1 MKTAVVVGGQSV
13 APGSMARLEIPVA
26 RLPLHTMLNLPVT
39 VVNGRSDGAR
49 LWLSA
54 ALHGDEINGMEVIR
68 RVVRRIRPD
77 KLHGLLIAV
86 PIVNVFGF
94 INQSR
99 YLPDRRDLNRSFP
112 GSSGGSLAS
121 QLARLFMTE
130 VVDRCTH
137 GIDLHSAAQPRMNLP
152 QIRGNLRD
160 PATRRCAESFGAP
173 VILHTNPPKG
183 ALRGEAARRGMTVL
197 LYEAGESQRF
207 NNAAIRA
214 GVEGVLNVMA
224 ALGMRSRKGAAK
236 PAPPFVA
243 IRSKWVRARQSG
255 VLYLQVKL
263 GDKVLKGAR
272 MAVIADPLGEAAVE
286 IRAPLDG
293 LVIGCTTNPLVHRGD
308 AILHLASAK

>member
-1 MKTAVVVGGQSV
+1 
-13 APGSMARLEIPVA
+13 MARLEIPVA
-26 RLPLHTMLNLPVT
+26 RLPLHTMLHLPVT
-39 VVNGRSDGAR
+39 VINGRSDGAR

-54 ALHGDEINGMEVIR
+54 ALHGDEINGVEVIR
-68 RVVRRIRPD
+68 RVVRRVRPERL
-77 KLHGLLIAV
+77 KGLLIAV

-112 GSSGGSLAS
+112 GSPGGSLAS

-137 GIDLHSAAQPRMNLP
+137 GIDLHAAAQPRINLP
-152 QIRGNLRD
+152 HIRGNLGD
-160 PATRRCAESFGAP
+160 PATRRCAEAFGAP

-183 ALRGEAARRGMTVL
+183 ALRGEAAKRGMTVL
-197 LYEAGESQRF
+197 LYEAGESLRF
-207 NNAAIRA
+207 NSSAIKA

-224 ALGMRSRKGAAK
+224 SLGMRSRKSAVR

-243 IRSKWVRARQSG
+243 RKGKWVRARQSG

-263 GDKVLKGAR
+263 GEKVLKGAR
-272 MAVIADPLGEAAVE
+272 MAVIADPLGEGAVE
-286 IRAPLDG
+286 IKAPLDG
-293 LVIGCTTNPLVHRGD
+293 VVIGCTTNPLVHRGD
-308 AILHLASAK
+308 AIIHLASAR